1 MRVAP
6 ELKLGLFLWI
16 VAIVVPWV
24 RAPAF
29 GPPYGLNA
37 IAVSLFLCGC
47 FFLPACSRIV
57 LPLEVLSLRFK
68 LPVLAVLAA
77 LSVLA
82 LAAFYRSS
90 GVRDEASITEIREAH
105 VGGEVAV
112 DAEQSRLF
120 SLCSPALA
128 FLLFEISLR
137 AKSWRWLMTGV
148 LIVGIVLGM
157 SVISFGG
164 RFDALCCGLLLV
176 VGIVMRY
183 SAALRAIPRWRLLTA
198 VGVLTI
204 AAAVFNAFFAAY
216 RQRDGLEGASTDVYY
231 GIGEE
236 ILEPYGLSRL
246 PFAFILTIGMVDEYL
261 WRSVERFGMYLEE
274 DDLDPAWGQHNFGIL
289 TRRLGYNDGTIFKV
303 AVDDMYARYDIDHN
317 VWATLFR
324 ELSID
329 FKVLGTAVVCVAAG
343 FLFAYCRTLFCYS
356 WFSGFVA
363 AIIATIVTLSPF
375 TSAIKSVYI
384 QAGLIVGV
392 LLLAVDVMSGYRLTG
407 ILCLGGDVEEL
418 SLNETSMSNEYS
430 AEVESNQVETS
441 RERVRSGID

>member
-216 RQRDGLEGASTDVYY
+216 RQRDGL
-231 GIGEE
+231 
-236 ILEPYGLSRL
+236 
-246 PFAFILTIGMVDEYL
+246 
-261 WRSVERFGMYLEE
+261 
-274 DDLDPAWGQHNFGIL
+274 
-289 TRRLGYNDGTIFKV
+289 
-303 AVDDMYARYDIDHN
+303 
-317 VWATLFR
+317 
-324 ELSID
+324 
-329 FKVLGTAVVCVAAG
+329 
-343 FLFAYCRTLFCYS
+343 
-356 WFSGFVA
+356 
-363 AIIATIVTLSPF
+363 
-375 TSAIKSVYI
+375 
-384 QAGLIVGV
+384 
-392 LLLAVDVMSGYRLTG
+392 
-407 ILCLGGDVEEL
+407 
-418 SLNETSMSNEYS
+418 
-430 AEVESNQVETS
+430 
-441 RERVRSGID
+441 